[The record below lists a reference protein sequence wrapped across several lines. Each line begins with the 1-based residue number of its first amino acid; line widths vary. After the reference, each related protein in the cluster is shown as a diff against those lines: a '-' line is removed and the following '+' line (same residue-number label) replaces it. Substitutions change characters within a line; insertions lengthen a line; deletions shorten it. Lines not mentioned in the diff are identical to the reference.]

1 MMEELALSSDCIG
14 LIIDSALSGLATGSA
29 FFGLVTGSG
38 IVFSRTIAELRVERL

>member
-14 LIIDSALSGLATGSA
+14 LIIDSVLSGLATGSA
-29 FFGLVTGSG
+29 FFGLVIGSG